1 MAPEVRDRVL
11 ILKSTWLSL
20 ILQGR
25 KTMEL
30 RGRRAEVGWIWLA
43 TGSIVKGRARIAAC
57 QKLTDAT
64 FAEYM
69 SLHQVYDAELP
80 YAKTWALWLEDVAAV
95 PEPIQFF
102 KPWGSV
108 GWVRFRFCATD
119 LPTKPKQQRTGACRV
134 KGGRRG
140 RLAVKGAGLTES
152 VGKEGGLPNIG
163 NTCFVNSVLQG
174 ILHMPDVIRTLER
187 AKSPCR
193 RENCLWSLLRDTML
207 ARDAGQADT
216 EHMRRWLPVVREH
229 GLDISQQ
236 DSALLFASAICETL
250 REQQAGGPGTNGLL

>member
-193 RENCLWSLLRDTML
+193 RENCLWEFVARHNACARCGSGGHGTHATLASCGQRTRTRHLAAGLGLTLCERDLRDP
-207 ARDAGQADT
+207 A
-216 EHMRRWLPVVREH
+216 
-229 GLDISQQ
+229 
-236 DSALLFASAICETL
+236 
-250 REQQAGGPGTNGLL
+250 